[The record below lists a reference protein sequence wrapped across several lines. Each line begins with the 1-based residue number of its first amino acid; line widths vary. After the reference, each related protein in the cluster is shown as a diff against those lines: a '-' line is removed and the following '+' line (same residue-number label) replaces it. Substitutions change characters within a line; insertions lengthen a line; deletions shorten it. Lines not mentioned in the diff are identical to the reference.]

1 MTMKCEEFRD
11 LLDDY
16 VDDALTKEIKAE
28 MDEHAK
34 GCAECSNELRS
45 AMLLK
50 SMFADTL
57 DAVELPEE
65 ARPLLYERIKAEKTK
80 SKRNMYLKFFS
91 AAAAALVLFIGIS
104 AIFKPNDEG
113 KKLSSIDHVAEYDFV
128 ARDGVYEEEEM
139 PVTAGSV
146 EKTLVRLISSDSTTA
161 MSAVETL
168 ASQYEGSATVSE
180 EDATITAFIPSGSVD
195 EFIEDMSAA
204 GEVEADEIAET
215 EEETVELEI
224 VIEQE

>member
-1 MTMKCEEFRD
+1 M
-11 LLDDY
+11 
-16 VDDALTKEIKAE
+16 
-28 MDEHAK
+28 
-34 GCAECSNELRS
+34 
-45 AMLLK
+45 
-50 SMFADTL
+50 
-57 DAVELPEE
+57 
-65 ARPLLYERIKAEKTK
+65 
-80 SKRNMYLKFFS
+80 
-91 AAAAALVLFIGIS
+91 
-104 AIFKPNDEG
+104 
-113 KKLSSIDHVAEYDFV
+113 

-146 EKTLVRLISSDSTTA
+146 EKTVVRLISSDSTAA